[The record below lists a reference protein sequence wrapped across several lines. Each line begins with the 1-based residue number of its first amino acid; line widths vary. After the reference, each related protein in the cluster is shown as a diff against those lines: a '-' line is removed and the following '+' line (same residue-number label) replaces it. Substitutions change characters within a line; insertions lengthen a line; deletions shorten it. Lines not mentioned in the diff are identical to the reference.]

1 MRWRTA
7 QCASSLSNAPAQ
19 YELRQRSRGG
29 RWVRQRTVRVRQRTV
44 EDDLV
49 DSWHGHLE
57 VRPRTCMLRWRHG
70 RGVRQ
75 RIVACAGAP
84 PLARLSPLR
93 VEDHYAVR
101 AAAAHLLVLE
111 GLRGRRGH
119 RTPPR
124 QRQAGPCRDA
134 CQNRLCSTA
143 TVCLF
148 KSSTTATTSSIS
160 WGKGR
165 MC

>member
-1 MRWRTA
+1 MRQRNTS
-7 QCASSLSNAPAQ
+7 CASAIRAAPAH
-19 YELRQRSRGG
+19 RQ
-29 RWVRQRTVRVRQRTV
+29 VRQRTV
-44 EDDLV
+44 EDDVV
-49 DSWHGHLE
+49 DSWHGALE
-57 VRPRTCMLRWRHG
+57 LRPRTYMLRWRNG

-75 RIVACAGAP
+75 RIVGMRWRTT
-84 PLARLSPLR
+84 LARLSPVR
-93 VEDHYAVR
+93 VKDHLAGR

-143 TVCLF
+143 TVCLV